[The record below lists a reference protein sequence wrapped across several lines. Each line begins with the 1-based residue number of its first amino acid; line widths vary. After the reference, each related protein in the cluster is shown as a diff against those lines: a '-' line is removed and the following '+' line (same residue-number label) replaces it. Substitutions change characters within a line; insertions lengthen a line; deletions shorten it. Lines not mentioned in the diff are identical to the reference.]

1 MSEPPRLATV
11 TSTMD
16 VADTDEVLMLRYRD
30 GDGEAFAVLYH
41 RYKGALYRYFVR
53 QCPTAALA
61 EELFQDV
68 WLNLVHARE
77 RYTVQAKFTTY
88 LFRLAH
94 HRLIDYYRRQ
104 SSASVIAW
112 NDGAG
117 PEVEELPVAAY
128 QEPDNQLYIRTQVAR
143 LLDLI
148 QALPEVQ
155 REAFLLREEAGM
167 SIADIAETTGVDRET
182 AKSRLRYA
190 LARIRRGLRGER

>member
-16 VADTDEVLMLRYRD
+16 VPDTDEVLMLRYRN
-30 GDGEAFAVLYH
+30 GDLDAFAALYH

-53 QCPTAALA
+53 QCPTSALA

-68 WLNLVHARE
+68 WLSLIHARE

-104 SSASVIAW
+104 SSASVTAW
-112 NDGAG
+112 NDGTG
-117 PEVEELPVAAY
+117 PEVEELSVAAY
-128 QEPDNQLYIRTQVAR
+128 QEPDNQVYIRTQIAR

-148 QALPEVQ
+148 QALPEAQ

-167 SIADIAETTGVDRET
+167 SITDIAETTGVERET

-190 LARIRRGLRGER
+190 LARLRRGLRGEK